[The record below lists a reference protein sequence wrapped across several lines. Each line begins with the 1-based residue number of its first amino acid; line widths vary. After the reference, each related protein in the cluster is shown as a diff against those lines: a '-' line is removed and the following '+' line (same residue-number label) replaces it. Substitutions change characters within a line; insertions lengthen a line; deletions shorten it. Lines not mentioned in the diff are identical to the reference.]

1 MKILITGVAG
11 FIGFSLA
18 NYLIK
23 KKKNVK
29 VFGIDNYDN
38 YYSISL
44 KKKRIAVLNKSKKF
58 SFSKI
63 DITKNENLKKYFKN
77 KKFDIVFH
85 FAAQA
90 GVRYSL
96 INPKKYIDANI
107 YGFINL
113 INCIKA
119 NKINKFIY
127 ASSSSVYGE
136 SKKFPLKEK
145 GPTSPKNIY
154 GYSKLINEKIADYY
168 SRIYDINSVGL
179 RFFTVFG
186 AWGRPDML
194 IIKLLNKN
202 KNKKVFQL
210 NNSGIHYRDF
220 TSINDIV
227 EILEKLSRK
236 KFVKHNVFNICAN
249 KPIFI
254 KSLIEMLKKYKG
266 TLNIRNSPRN
276 KADVFKTHGDNSKI
290 VKYLNLKNFS
300 KFEDELKKTIEWFDS
315 QKSI

>member
-18 NYLIK
+18 NYLIN

-38 YYSISL
+38 YYSVSL
-44 KKKRIAVLNKSKKF
+44 KKKRIAVLSKNKKF

-63 DITKNENLKKYFKN
+63 DITNNENLKNYFKN
-77 KKFDIVFH
+77 KNFDLVFH

-96 INPKKYIDANI
+96 INPKKYIDVNI
-107 YGFINL
+107 YGFLNL
-113 INCIKA
+113 INCIKE

-136 SKKFPLKEK
+136 SKKFPLKEE
-145 GPTSPKNIY
+145 GLTSPKNIY

-168 SRIYDINSVGL
+168 SRIYNINSVGL

-186 AWGRPDML
+186 AWGRPDMF

-202 KNKKVFQL
+202 KSNKVFQL

-227 EILEKLSRK
+227 LILEKLSRK
-236 KFVKHNVFNICAN
+236 KIIKHNVFNVCAN
-249 KPIFI
+249 RPIFI

-266 TLNIRNSPRN
+266 TLNIRNIPRN

-290 VKYLNLKNFS
+290 VKYLNLKKFS
-300 KFEDELKKTIEWFDS
+300 KFEDELKKTVEWFDS

>member
-23 KKKNVK
+23 KKKNTK

-63 DITKNENLKKYFKN
+63 DITNNKDLKKYFKN
-77 KKFDIVFH
+77 KKFDMVFH

-96 INPKKYIDANI
+96 VNPKKYIDVNI

-113 INCIKA
+113 INCIKE

-136 SKKFPLKEK
+136 SKKFPLEEK

-168 SRIYDINSVGL
+168 SRIYNINSVGL

-186 AWGRPDML
+186 AWGRPDMF
-194 IIKLLNKN
+194 IIKLLSKN
-202 KNKKVFQL
+202 RNKKVFQL

-227 EILEKLSRK
+227 DILEKLSRK
-236 KFVKHNVFNICAN
+236 KIVKHNVFNICAN

-254 KSLIEMLKKYKG
+254 KSLIDKLKKYKG
-266 TLNIRNSPRN
+266 TLNIRNIPRN

-290 VKYLNLKNFS
+290 VKYLKLKKFS
-300 KFEDELKKTIEWFDS
+300 KFEDELKETIEWFDS
-315 QKSI
+315 QKNI

>member
-1 MKILITGVAG
+1 MRVLITGVAG

-18 NYLIK
+18 NYLINN
-23 KKKNVK
+23 KKNVK
-29 VFGIDNYDN
+29 VSGIDNYDN
-38 YYSISL
+38 YYSVSL
-44 KKKRIAVLNKSKKF
+44 KKKRIRILNKNKKF
-58 SFSKI
+58 SFSKN
-63 DITKNENLKKYFKN
+63 DITKNEKLKKYFKN

-96 INPKKYIDANI
+96 INPKKYIDVNI
-107 YGFINL
+107 YGFLNL
-113 INCIKA
+113 INCIKK

-168 SRIYDINSVGL
+168 SRIYNINSIGL

-186 AWGRPDML
+186 SWGRPDMFIL
-194 IIKLLNKN
+194 KLLNKN
-202 KNKKVFQL
+202 KNNQVFQL
-210 NNSGIHYRDF
+210 NNSGVHYRDF
-220 TSINDIV
+220 TSITDIV
-227 EILEKLSRK
+227 KILEKLSRK
-236 KFVKHNVFNICAN
+236 KIAKHSVFNICAN
-249 KPIFI
+249 RPIFI
-254 KSLIEMLKKYKG
+254 KSLIQMLRKYKSP
-266 TLNIRNSPRN
+266 LKIKNIPRN

-290 VKYLNLKNFS
+290 VKYLNIKNFS
-300 KFEDELKKTIEWFDS
+300 RFEDELKKTIDWFDT
-315 QKSI
+315 QKSV